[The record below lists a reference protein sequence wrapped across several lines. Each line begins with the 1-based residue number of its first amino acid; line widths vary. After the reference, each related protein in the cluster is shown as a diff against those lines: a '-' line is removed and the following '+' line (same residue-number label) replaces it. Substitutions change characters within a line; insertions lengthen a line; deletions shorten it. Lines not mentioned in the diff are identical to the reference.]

1 MLDHVKNHSGG
12 LAQALELESQE
23 LTWMELNLIRLYRQ
37 LSEQDQLQMKR
48 VIEALTT
55 NPEAPAEG

>member
-1 MLDHVKNHSGG
+1 MLDRVKNHSG
-12 LAQALELESQE
+12 LAQVLELESQE

>member
-1 MLDHVKNHSGG
+1 MLDHVKNHSG

-23 LTWMELNLIRLYRQ
+23 LTVMELNLISLYRQ
-37 LSEQDQLQMKR
+37 LSEQDQMQMKR

-55 NPEAPAEG
+55 NPEAPVES

>member
-1 MLDHVKNHSGG
+1 
-12 LAQALELESQE
+12 
-23 LTWMELNLIRLYRQ
+23 MELNLIRLYRQ
-37 LSEQDQLQMKR
+37 LSEQDKLQMKR

>member
-1 MLDHVKNHSGG
+1 MLDHVQNESGPVRT
-12 LAQALELESQE
+12 AELESQE
-23 LTWMELNLIRLYRQ
+23 LSRMERNLIKLYRL

-55 NPEAPAEG
+55 NPEDPAEG

>member
-1 MLDHVKNHSGG
+1 MLDHEKNHSG

-37 LSEQDQLQMKR
+37 LSDQDQLQMKR

>member
-1 MLDHVKNHSGG
+1 MLDHVKNHSG
-12 LAQALELESQE
+12 LAQVLELESQE

-37 LSEQDQLQMKR
+37 LSDQDQLQMKR

>member
-1 MLDHVKNHSGG
+1 MLDHVKNHSG
-12 LAQALELESQE
+12 LAQAPELESQE
-23 LTWMELNLIRLYRQ
+23 LTRMELNLIRLYRQ

-55 NPEAPAEG
+55 NPEVPAEG

>member
-1 MLDHVKNHSGG
+1 MLDHVKNHSG

-23 LTWMELNLIRLYRQ
+23 LTLMELNLIRLYRQ